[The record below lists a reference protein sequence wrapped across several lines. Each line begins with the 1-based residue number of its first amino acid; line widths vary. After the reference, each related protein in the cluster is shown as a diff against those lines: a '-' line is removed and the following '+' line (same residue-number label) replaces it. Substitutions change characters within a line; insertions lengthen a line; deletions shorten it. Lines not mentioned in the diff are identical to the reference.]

1 MLMLRTIF
9 FCENKYEKLR
19 QMTLM
24 FFSFSSVYVAYLRHF
39 YIIMSHRVFSPHQK
53 YIRHTP
59 TIRGETTDLNQL
71 KFKIKSKIIFLF
83 TLIEYHRN

>member
-24 FFSFSSVYVAYLRHF
+24 FFPFSSIYVADLRHF
-39 YIIMSHRVFSPHQK
+39 YIIMSHRVFSPRQN
-53 YIRHTP
+53 YIP
-59 TIRGETTDLNQL
+59 N
-71 KFKIKSKIIFLF
+71 
-83 TLIEYHRN
+83 TL